1 MVQIFAKEENDTE
14 KAMTA
19 AELAEKQK
27 KDAAIRNG
35 SLYNFCI
42 KTFTYAEPDD
52 VINGVEEEDLLKNYL
67 NNYSYVS
74 SRVNAYRFITDN
86 DISGNP
92 YKVCSAAVITPIINY
107 YSTYAF
113 RKKDERKDAVA
124 ATAKVTRHYY
134 GGVYYYKSEDTLPM
148 CPDTDNDGL
157 STTIPDSYVIL
168 KHKFEKDGSYML
180 GSMSR
185 YAESESME
193 MDEYRKDKP
202 LYERIRSALNRDV
215 TLRDNGSDM
224 TFQDITSANIIQ
236 DAGVVNTLKI
246 RTQTPSLKAENMVAA
261 EKADTGLKGFTGDTE
276 NLDEVKTRQ
285 KYQNNGK
292 DFDYSDIL
300 WYSAKVSSQ
309 SEADYRYRG
318 SIFHAKMVVTFQL
331 PENVRYWDEDDL
343 MDDYYLEYT
352 DKSGAKQTL
361 TMAQARDDGWGH

>member
-1 MVQIFAKEENDTE
+1 
-14 KAMTA
+14 
-19 AELAEKQK
+19 
-27 KDAAIRNG
+27 
-35 SLYNFCI
+35 
-42 KTFTYAEPDD
+42 
-52 VINGVEEEDLLKNYL
+52 
-67 NNYSYVS
+67 
-74 SRVNAYRFITDN
+74 
-86 DISGNP
+86 
-92 YKVCSAAVITPIINY
+92 
-107 YSTYAF
+107 
-113 RKKDERKDAVA
+113 
-124 ATAKVTRHYY
+124 
-134 GGVYYYKSEDTLPM
+134 M

-185 YAESESME
+185 YAESDSME

-361 TMAQARDDGWGH
+361 TMAQARDDGWGIELTQRYFAGDVAPAENTTDGLTRGVLCHQAWRRDAGVRDYYAGRKRFQL